1 MQHQAKAR
9 DQARWADATMKSRFR
24 WPLTASVLIIAVAFG
39 IWAAF
44 FRGPSEKCK
53 PVVDILE
60 FNHAQAA
67 RVSEQ
72 PADPN
77 NPVPTQAEDLIYQQ
91 WADGLAE
98 RAQKVSD
105 PGLQVQ
111 AIQLAQLA
119 SGVRRRAARVR
130 AAMQHRAPG
139 RRHHQKY
146 WGCSRSTSASP
157 TSCSSY
163 PRPANPDP
171 LSTICSSGSRS
182 RGRRSRSAT
191 SSGTCA

>member
-1 MQHQAKAR
+1 
-9 DQARWADATMKSRFR
+9 MKSRFR

-53 PVVDILE
+53 PVIDILE

-98 RAQKVSD
+98 QAQKVSD
-105 PGLQVQ
+105 PDCRCRRF
-111 AIQLAQLA
+111 QLAQLA
-119 SGVRRRAARVR
+119 SEFAAGLPGAGRGAAPCAGGAATARSIGDVR
-130 AAMQHRAPG
+130 AQPAHR
-139 RRHHQKY
+139 
-146 WGCSRSTSASP
+146 
-157 TSCSSY
+157 
-163 PRPANPDP
+163 RPAAAAIPG
-171 LSTICSSGSRS
+171 LQILTG
-182 RGRRSRSAT
+182 
-191 SSGTCA
+191 

>member
-1 MQHQAKAR
+1 
-9 DQARWADATMKSRFR
+9 MKSRFR

-53 PVVDILE
+53 PVIDILE

-98 RAQKVSD
+98 RSQKVSD

-119 SGVRRRAARVR
+119 SEFAAGLPGVR
-130 AAMQHRAPG
+130 AAVQHRAPG
-139 RRHHQKY
+139 APPPPEVLGMFALNQRIADQLQQ
-146 WGCSRSTSASP
+146 
-157 TSCSSY
+157 
-163 PRPANPDP
+163 
-171 LSTICSSGSRS
+171 LSQACKS
-182 RGRRSRSAT
+182 
-191 SSGTCA
+191 

>member
-1 MQHQAKAR
+1 
-9 DQARWADATMKSRFR
+9 MKSRFR

-53 PVVDILE
+53 PVIDILE

-119 SGVRRRAARVR
+119 SEFAAGLPRVR
-130 AAMQHRAPG
+130 AAVQHRAPG
-139 RRHHQKY
+139 APPPPEVLGMFALNQRIADQLQQ
-146 WGCSRSTSASP
+146 
-157 TSCSSY
+157 
-163 PRPANPDP
+163 
-171 LSTICSSGSRS
+171 LSQACKS
-182 RGRRSRSAT
+182 
-191 SSGTCA
+191 